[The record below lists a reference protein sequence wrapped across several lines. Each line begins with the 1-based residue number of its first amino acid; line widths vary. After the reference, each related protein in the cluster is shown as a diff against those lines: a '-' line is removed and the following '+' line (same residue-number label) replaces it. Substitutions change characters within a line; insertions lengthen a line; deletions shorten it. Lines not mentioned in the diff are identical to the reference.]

1 MFTNVVI
8 RKWISVLCRDNIEA
22 NVYWQVRGLADQLEY
37 DVIVCISPDN
47 VSVCTIEVHIVAEM
61 IKGAARNEQSVFI
74 LNGKF
79 LAARIQSNRKSL

>member
-1 MFTNVVI
+1 
-8 RKWISVLCRDNIEA
+8 
-22 NVYWQVRGLADQLEY
+22 
-37 DVIVCISPDN
+37 
-47 VSVCTIEVHIVAEM
+47 M